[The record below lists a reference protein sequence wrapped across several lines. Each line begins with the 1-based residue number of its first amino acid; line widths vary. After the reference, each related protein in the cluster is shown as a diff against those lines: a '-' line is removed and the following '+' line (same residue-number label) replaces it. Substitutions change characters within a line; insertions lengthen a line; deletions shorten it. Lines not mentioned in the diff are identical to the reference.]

1 MSLEVLSLKVLATR
15 YVVKNKL
22 DYSTYLNGTAKDELD
37 GLERIEGSF
46 RTQASKTTIEAHYKG
61 VRLPSDDWR
70 ALKECLKDHLSRHL
84 IKVIEGE
91 GFFIIQQRKRE
102 TMTRTWDLDDV
113 DGYTKNLLWSKGEL
127 VLMRGAWF
135 QFDDFIEDGSIVRVH
150 KAFKMFNGKMV
161 FFLDCRE
168 SITCDKQGNVIR
180 KFMWSLPDKDIK
192 ITKVM
197 WALRVGNI
205 GHC

>member
-61 VRLPSDDWR
+61 TRLPSDDWG

-91 GFFIIQQRKRE
+91 GFFIIQQRKRK
-102 TMTRTWDLDDV
+102 TMTRTWYLDDV
-113 DGYTKNLLWSKGEL
+113 DGYTKNLLWFEGQLKQ
-127 VLMRGAWF
+127 MRGLWF
-135 QFDDFIEDGSIVRVH
+135 QFDDFIEDGAIVRVH
-150 KAFKMFNGKMV
+150 KAFKMFNEKMV
-161 FFLDCRE
+161 FFWTAE
-168 SITCDKQGNVIR
+168 N
-180 KFMWSLPDKDIK
+180 P
-192 ITKVM
+192 
-197 WALRVGNI
+197 
-205 GHC
+205 